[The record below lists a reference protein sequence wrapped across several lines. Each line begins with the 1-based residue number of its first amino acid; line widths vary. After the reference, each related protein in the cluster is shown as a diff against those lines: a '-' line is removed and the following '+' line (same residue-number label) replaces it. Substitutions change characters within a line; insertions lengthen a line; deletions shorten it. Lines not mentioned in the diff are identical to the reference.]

1 MKINGQAWKW
11 LLLAIALILATGSHT
26 YAGGYQCS
34 GSLNTDIENI
44 ERARA
49 KAQGTFV
56 RLDRS
61 TLKFEG
67 YIDRGTY
74 KEYLDAIDDE
84 VKTLIIN
91 STGGDTY
98 DGVRIGLDMV
108 KRNIDVIVDGVAVS
122 SGANYLFT
130 AGKRKTI
137 CRGFVGFH
145 GNANAAL
152 KNKKTLEESLRTF
165 RSEAAKSGMDQE
177 QIEESVK
184 ENLAVMD
191 ATIKMEKEFFA
202 KLGISQELF
211 DITQEE
217 AKGLSQKMNLNF
229 DFLLPSIRTME
240 KFGIRNVEGKQDVEL
255 AERFGKFVIYY

>member
-1 MKINGQAWKW
+1 MNIIGRIGKW
-11 LLLAIALILATGSHT
+11 LLPAISLILATGGHT

-34 GSLNTDIENI
+34 GSLKTDIENI
-44 ERARA
+44 ERAKA
-49 KAQGTFV
+49 KPQGTFV

-152 KNKKTLEESLRTF
+152 DKKTLEESI
-165 RSEAAKSGMDQE
+165 RSESAKIGMGQE
-177 QIEESVK
+177 QIEESVR

-191 ATIKMEKEFFA
+191 ATIKLEKEFFA
-202 KLGISQELF
+202 RLGISQELF
-211 DITQEE
+211 DLTQES
-217 AKGLSQKMNLNF
+217 AKGLSKKMNLDF

-240 KFGIRNVEGKQDVEL
+240 KFGIRNVEGKQDIEL
-255 AERFGKFVIYY
+255 AERFGKSVIYY

>member
-1 MKINGQAWKW
+1 MKGNSRIGKW
-11 LLLAIALILATGSHT
+11 LLPAISLILATSSHA

-34 GSLNTDIENI
+34 DSLKTDIENI
-44 ERARA
+44 ERAKA
-49 KAQGTFV
+49 KPQGTFV
-56 RLDRS
+56 RLDKS

-74 KEYLDAIDDE
+74 KEYLEAIDDE
-84 VKTLIIN
+84 VRTLVIN
-91 STGGDTY
+91 SAGGDTY
-98 DGVRIGLDMV
+98 DGVRIGLDMA
-108 KRNIDVIVDGVAVS
+108 KRNIDVIVDGMAAS

-145 GNANAAL
+145 GNNAAL
-152 KNKKTLEESLRTF
+152 DRKALEESI
-165 RSEAAKSGMDQE
+165 RSASAKIGTSRE
-177 QIEESVK
+177 QIEEAVR
-184 ENLAVMD
+184 ENLAVME
-191 ATIKMEKEFFA
+191 ATKKLEKEFFA

-211 DITQEE
+211 DMTQED

-240 KFGIRNVEGKQDVEL
+240 KFGIRNVEGRQDIEL
-255 AERFGKFVIYY
+255 AERFGKTVIYY

>member
-1 MKINGQAWKW
+1 MNTTVRIGRW
-11 LLLAIALILATGSHT
+11 LLLAIPLILATGGHT

-34 GSLNTDIENI
+34 GSLKTDIENI

-56 RLDRS
+56 RLDRN

-67 YIDRGTY
+67 YIDRGSY
-74 KEYLDAIDDE
+74 KDYLDAIDDE

-98 DGVRIGLDMV
+98 DGVRIGLDMI

-152 KNKKTLEESLRTF
+152 DKKELEESMRTL
-165 RSEAAKSGMDQE
+165 RSESAKIGMDQG
-177 QIEESVK
+177 QIEESVR
-184 ENLAVMD
+184 ENLAVWD
-191 ATIKMEKEFFA
+191 ETKKLEKEFFA

-217 AKGLSQKMNLNF
+217 GKGLSQKMKMNF
-229 DFLLPSIRTME
+229 DFLLPSMRTME
-240 KFGIRNVEGKQDVEL
+240 KFGIRNVKGRQDIGL
-255 AERFGKFVIYY
+255 AEHFGKFVIYY